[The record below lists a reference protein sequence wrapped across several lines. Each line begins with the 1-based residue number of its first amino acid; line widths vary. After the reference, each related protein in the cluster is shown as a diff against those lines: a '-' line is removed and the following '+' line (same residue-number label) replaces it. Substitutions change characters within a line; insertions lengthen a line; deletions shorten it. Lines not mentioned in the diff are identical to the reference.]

1 MEEIRSFFKCNTAQP
16 LDLNKN
22 KAEAFIKMLVDMPN
36 FELRI
41 DAMLFIEEFYDIFRN
56 LSDKFEIFSKCS
68 KSILKSESL
77 KKFIRLVLA
86 AGNYINNVRVDFISN
101 NRIFIHFF
109 DCLCFYRIATMDKQS
124 DLELAYCRN

>member
-1 MEEIRSFFKCNTAQP
+1 MEEIRSFFKSNTAQP

-41 DAMLFIEEFYDIFRN
+41 DSMLFIEEFHDIYKD
-56 LSDKFEIFSKCS
+56 LSDKFKIFSKCS

-86 AGNYINNVRVDFISN
+86 AGNYINNVRLDFISS
-101 NRIFIHFF
+101 NRI
-109 DCLCFYRIATMDKQS
+109 Y
-124 DLELAYCRN
+124 